1 MRIKFANLRFMLVI
15 ATVTALGSSSLVCQ
29 AQEKLPTAEEVIAK
43 YVEVTGG
50 LEKYKSI
57 KSMHQSGT
65 MSIPVAGI
73 EGTIDLKTIA
83 PNKLAVSVELAGA
96 GNEMSGSN
104 GETVWSSSTMT
115 GDRILTGKEA
125 EQTLLEADLRR
136 IYDPASVYKL
146 MEVIGIE
153 EVDGDKCYKLKV
165 TRKSG
170 EEQLE
175 YYSID
180 TGLQT
185 QSKITAQSPMGPV
198 KIEVGVS
205 DYQDVG
211 GLKFPHK
218 MTQTFV
224 DQGMVIEVVMDK
236 IELNPEFPA
245 DTFDLPENIQKIAA
259 KKSEKAAAD
268 DEDEDEDEDDDED
281 DDDDD
286 DDDDGADLS

>member
-1 MRIKFANLRFMLVI
+1 MKTKFANFRYMLTIV
-15 ATVTALGSSSLVCQ
+15 TVAALSCSSLICQ

-50 LEKYKSI
+50 LDKYKSI
-57 KSMHQSGT
+57 KSMHQSGS

-73 EGTIDLKTIA
+73 EGTIDLKSIA
-83 PNKLAVSVELAGA
+83 PDKLAVSVELAGA

-136 IYDPASVYKL
+136 IYEPASVYKSL
-146 MEVIGIE
+146 EVVGIE
-153 EVDGDKCYKLKV
+153 EVDGEKCYKLKV
-165 TRKSG
+165 TRNSG
-170 EEQLE
+170 DEQLE
-175 YYSID
+175 FYSVD

-185 QSKITAQSPMGPV
+185 RSKITAQSPMGPV
-198 KIEVGVS
+198 RIEVGVS
-205 DYQDVG
+205 DYKDVG

-224 DQGMVIEVVMDK
+224 DQGMVMEVVMKK
-236 IELNPEFPA
+236 IELNSEFEA
-245 DTFDLPENIQKIAA
+245 GTFDLPESIQKMVA
-259 KKSEKAAAD
+259 KKSGKKAD
-268 DEDEDEDEDDDED
+268 DDG
-281 DDDDD
+281 
-286 DDDDGADLS
+286 DDDDGRWR